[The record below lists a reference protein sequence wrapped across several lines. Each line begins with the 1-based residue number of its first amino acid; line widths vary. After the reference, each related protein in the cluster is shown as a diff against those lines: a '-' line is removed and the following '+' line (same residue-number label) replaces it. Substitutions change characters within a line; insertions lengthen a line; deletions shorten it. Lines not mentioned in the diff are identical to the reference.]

1 MKSKEE
7 ILKPYEKEFMQ
18 GAIIISRDDAL
29 KAMEEYS
36 DAYSAGLVIMLAE
49 LVGQVERMRQLQKMF
64 SGGNWAGN
72 IIAKNE
78 AEKRVDA
85 TLLAIR
91 NTIEEE
97 ST

>member
-7 ILKPYEKEFMQ
+7 ILKPFEKEFMQ
-18 GAIIISRDDAL
+18 GAMIVSRGDAL
-29 KAMEEYS
+29 KAMEECS

-49 LVGQVERMRQLQKMF
+49 LVGQVERMRKLQKAYGAF
-64 SGGNWAGN
+64 GYEAESQ
-72 IIAKNE
+72 
-78 AEKRVDA
+78 AEKRVDL